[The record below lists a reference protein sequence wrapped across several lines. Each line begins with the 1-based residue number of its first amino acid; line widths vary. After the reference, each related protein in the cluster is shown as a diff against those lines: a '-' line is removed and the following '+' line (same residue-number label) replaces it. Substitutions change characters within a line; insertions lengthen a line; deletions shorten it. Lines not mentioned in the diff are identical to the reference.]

1 VVGGWSGQKCRT
13 LSEKQIKSMTQVV
26 EQLSSKLEALS
37 SIPRA
42 AKKKKEMEEMNIRL
56 DYQQNLFISIPKDI

>member
-1 VVGGWSGQKCRT
+1 
-13 LSEKQIKSMTQVV
+13 VV

>member
-1 VVGGWSGQKCRT
+1 MRRSQLEASGQKCRT

-42 AKKKKEMEEMNIRL
+42 AKKKRNGRNEH
-56 DYQQNLFISIPKDI
+56 